1 MKNEKVHRRRALFAL
16 EAIEV
21 CATSCR
27 KDWKGRTQVRD
38 EKARR
43 KLETLSGG
51 KFHERL
57 NMYAANFAEAHK
69 AGRVTDQEFADGIT
83 VGIWIGACL
92 AHVRIEWQDIEEIKE
107 QE

>member
-1 MKNEKVHRRRALFAL
+1 MPVEMKKGIRKRIACMMGTTQK
-16 EAIEV
+16 AIRE
-21 CATSCR
+21 
-27 KDWKGRTQVRD
+27 
-38 EKARR
+38 
-43 KLETLSGG
+43 
-51 KFHERL
+51 
-57 NMYAANFAEAHK
+57 AEAHK

>member
-1 MKNEKVHRRRALFAL
+1 MKYRL
-16 EAIEV
+16 
-21 CATSCR
+21 
-27 KDWKGRTQVRD
+27 RD

-57 NMYAANFAEAHK
+57 HK
-69 AGRVTDQEFADGIT
+69 AGRVTDEEFAEGIT

-107 QE
+107 QQ

>member
-1 MKNEKVHRRRALFAL
+1 MKYRL
-16 EAIEV
+16 
-21 CATSCR
+21 
-27 KDWKGRTQVRD
+27 RD
-38 EKARR
+38 ENTRR

-57 NMYAANFAEAHK
+57 NMYAAAFADAHK
-69 AGRVTDQEFADGIT
+69 AGRVTDEEFAEGIT

-107 QE
+107 QQ

>member
-1 MKNEKVHRRRALFAL
+1 MALIYQPSKRIFCGWFEPL
-16 EAIEV
+16 KSTTYSEYP
-21 CATSCR
+21 
-27 KDWKGRTQVRD
+27 
-38 EKARR
+38 

-57 NMYAANFAEAHK
+57 NKYAASFADAHK
-69 AGRVTDQEFADGIT
+69 AGRVTDEEFAEGIT

>member
-1 MKNEKVHRRRALFAL
+1 MKYR
-16 EAIEV
+16 
-21 CATSCR
+21 
-27 KDWKGRTQVRD
+27 VRD

-69 AGRVTDQEFADGIT
+69 AGRVTDQEFAEGIT
-83 VGIWIGACL
+83 VGIWIRTRKRSGTGTRERYLCSSHTLLQPVTA
-92 AHVRIEWQDIEEIKE
+92 
-107 QE
+107 

>member
-1 MKNEKVHRRRALFAL
+1 MKY
-16 EAIEV
+16 
-21 CATSCR
+21 
-27 KDWKGRTQVRD
+27 QVRD

-57 NMYAANFAEAHK
+57 TMYAANFAEAHK

>member
-1 MKNEKVHRRRALFAL
+1 MKYR
-16 EAIEV
+16 
-21 CATSCR
+21 
-27 KDWKGRTQVRD
+27 VRD

-57 NMYAANFAEAHK
+57 NKYAASFADAHK
-69 AGRVTDQEFADGIT
+69 AGLVTDEEFAEGIT

-107 QE
+107 HE

>member
-1 MKNEKVHRRRALFAL
+1 MTFQL
-16 EAIEV
+16 
-21 CATSCR
+21 
-27 KDWKGRTQVRD
+27 RD

-57 NMYAANFAEAHK
+57 NKYAAAFADAHK
-69 AGRVTDQEFADGIT
+69 AGRITDRELAEGIT

-92 AHVRIEWQDIEEIKE
+92 AHVRIEWQNIEEIKE

>member
-1 MKNEKVHRRRALFAL
+1 MKY
-16 EAIEV
+16 
-21 CATSCR
+21 
-27 KDWKGRTQVRD
+27 QVRD

-57 NMYAANFAEAHK
+57 NMYAANFTEAHK

-83 VGIWIGACL
+83 VGIWIGA
-92 AHVRIEWQDIEEIKE
+92 
-107 QE
+107 

>member
-1 MKNEKVHRRRALFAL
+1 MKYR
-16 EAIEV
+16 
-21 CATSCR
+21 
-27 KDWKGRTQVRD
+27 VRD

-51 KFHERL
+51 KFHERM
-57 NMYAANFAEAHK
+57 NKYAAAFADAHK
-69 AGRVTDQEFADGIT
+69 ARANNRLRVCRGIT

>member
-1 MKNEKVHRRRALFAL
+1 MKYR
-16 EAIEV
+16 
-21 CATSCR
+21 
-27 KDWKGRTQVRD
+27 VRD

-51 KFHERL
+51 KL
-57 NMYAANFAEAHK
+57 NKYAASFANAHK
-69 AGRVTDQEFADGIT
+69 AGRVTDEEFAEGIT

-92 AHVRIEWQDIEEIKE
+92 AHVRIEWQDIEEINE

>member
-1 MKNEKVHRRRALFAL
+1 MKY
-16 EAIEV
+16 
-21 CATSCR
+21 
-27 KDWKGRTQVRD
+27 QVRD

-69 AGRVTDQEFADGIT
+69 ASLNSAITD
-83 VGIWIGACL
+83 GA
-92 AHVRIEWQDIEEIKE
+92 
-107 QE
+107 